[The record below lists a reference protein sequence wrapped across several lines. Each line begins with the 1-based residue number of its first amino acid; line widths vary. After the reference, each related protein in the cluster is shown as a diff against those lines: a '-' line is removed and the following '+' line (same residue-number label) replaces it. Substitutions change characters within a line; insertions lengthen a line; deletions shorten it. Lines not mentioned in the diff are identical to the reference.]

1 MITKFKT
8 SNKLVENPQLS
19 VALTQMSEAE
29 LKQLLNSIEALQFDL
44 SRFMTLLN
52 GAEAINAVTNTQN
65 LLGVLTDEIN
75 DIFAT
80 KQTKK
85 GRNRLQIWD
94 NEGGSVGYAPAS
106 YLLREVSSGKRCLI
120 WTDIAQ
126 LRS

>member
-8 SNKLVENPQLS
+8 ANKLVENPQLS

-29 LKQLLNSIEALQFDL
+29 LKQLLNSIEALEIDL
-44 SRFMTLLN
+44 SRFVTLLN
-52 GAEAINAVTNTQN
+52 GAEPIKAVTVTQD
-65 LLGVLTDEIN
+65 LLKILSDEIN
-75 DIFAT
+75 DIFVT

-106 YLLREVSSGKRCLI
+106 HLLREVSSGKRCLI
-120 WTDIAQ
+120 WTDIEQ
-126 LRS
+126 VQ

>member
-44 SRFMTLLN
+44 SRFVTLLN
-52 GAEAINAVTNTQN
+52 GAEPIEAVTVTQN
-65 LLGVLTDEIN
+65 LLKILSDEIN

-85 GRNRLQIWD
+85 DRNRLQIWD

-106 YLLREVSSGKRCLI
+106 YLLREVSGGNRCLI
-120 WTDIAQ
+120 WTDIERGQ
-126 LRS
+126 